1 MRIGTA
7 GRWIIGIAGALFA
20 ALCLGIGVAA
30 WYVSSPAFRTQ
41 LIEAAEAQTGRD
53 LTVNGRLH
61 LSIWPVLGVSAEEAT
76 LANVEGGA
84 APHLLAAKEADAGL
98 DLASLLRGEI
108 LIRRIRLEEP
118 TLNLEVDEQGRG
130 NWLLAPARAPAGSP
144 PRTGQAPPRDMRIDA
159 FSIADGRVSF
169 ADARTNRVF
178 TATDLN
184 LTTQLVGL
192 DQPATVEASFAYRD
206 EPITMSATIGTP
218 RALQTGARTALSFE
232 ADGRFLTA
240 AFDGEAAAADG
251 ALQGAVTASGASVRE
266 LVRWM
271 GYPFPDGA
279 GLERFNVSGALTA
292 APQQLRFENA
302 TFEVDAIL
310 ARGDL
315 VFETVAQR
323 PYLTGRLALGPV
335 DLNRYLN
342 PAPAAQTASAE
353 VTVQPAA
360 LDIAA
365 PAWGQEPIRLEILRS
380 LNANLEL
387 TTGEVR
393 FFRSQVDRMGMT
405 MTLNDGFL
413 AATLQELALY
423 GGRGSGRVE
432 VDARTDAVRLSHDLS
447 LDGVAVQTFLGNI
460 VGFTLLEGSGQV
472 RLALSATGRTQNELV
487 SSLNGRA
494 AFVLNQGAVRG
505 VDIGGLSETIG
516 AVMRNELIQPGSR
529 TPFNGLSMSFEAA
542 GGRFATQDFQL
553 NLERMRVGMVGVI
566 DLPQRRLDLRLT
578 PRSRLITTPFTV
590 RGPFSQLSY
599 ASDLRGRTR
608 SEIEGM
614 AREVMNAAP

>member
-7 GRWIIGIAGALFA
+7 WRWIIGIAGALCA
-20 ALCLGIGVAA
+20 ALCLGIVAAA
-30 WYVSSPAFRTQ
+30 WYVSSPAFRDQ

-53 LTVNGRLH
+53 LTVSGRMH
-61 LSIWPVLGVSAEEAT
+61 LSIWPVLGVSAEEAA
-76 LANVEGGA
+76 LANVEGGEA
-84 APHLLAAKEADAGL
+84 AHLLAAKEVDAGL
-98 DLASLLRGEI
+98 DFASLMRGDI
-108 LIRRIRLEEP
+108 MIRRIRLEEP

-130 NWLLAPARAPAGSP
+130 NWLLAPPRKPSSAPQRPTQAPAH
-144 PRTGQAPPRDMRIDA
+144 DMRIDA

-178 TATDLN
+178 TATDLD
-184 LTTQLVGL
+184 LTTQLAGL
-192 DQPATVEASFAYRD
+192 DQPATVEASFAYHD
-206 EPITMSATIGTP
+206 EPITVSATIGTP
-218 RALQTGARTALSFE
+218 RALQTGARSALSFE

-251 ALQGAVTASGASVRE
+251 GLQGAVTASGASVRE
-266 LVRWM
+266 LMRWL

-292 APQQLRFENA
+292 TPQQLRFENA

-342 PAPAAQTASAE
+342 PEPAAQAASGGA
-353 VTVQPAA
+353 VAQPAA

-365 PAWGQEPIRLEILRS
+365 PAWGQEPIRLEIVKS

-387 TTGEVR
+387 TMGELR
-393 FFRSQVDRMGMT
+393 FFRSQVDRMGLT

-413 AATLQELALY
+413 AATMHELALY
-423 GGRGSGRVE
+423 GGTGSGRVE
-432 VDARTDAVRLSHDLS
+432 VDARTEAVRLSHDLS

-460 VGFTLLEGSGQV
+460 FGFSLLEGSGQV
-472 RLALSATGRTQNELV
+472 RLVLTATGRTQDELV
-487 SSLNGRA
+487 SSLGGRA

-516 AVMRNELIQPGSR
+516 AVMRNELIQSGAR
-529 TPFNGLSMSFEAA
+529 TAFNGLSMSFEASA
-542 GGRFATQDFQL
+542 GRFATQDFQL

-566 DLPQRRLDLRLT
+566 DLRQRRLDLRFT

-590 RGPFSQLSY
+590 RGPFNQLSY

-608 SEIEGM
+608 GEIEGL
-614 AREVMNAAP
+614 ARGVVAAP